1 MNRMI
6 NTVRSWLKGSS
17 SGGDVYVVG
26 SSGLVE
32 GVKEDKE
39 ETRMDGLK
47 EELKVLLNGKGEG
60 KDEEE
65 NVRLF
70 DCVVCCGLLVEPV
83 TTCKG
88 YTACR
93 GCYDEVRSEEGW
105 GFLFTRVDWKRA
117 KYVDVVVRELVRNYY
132 ETELEVLKSLAEGA
146 AVDPEKE
153 TVKKRSV
160 LAEIWMYKAKRELA
174 NENSAQALH
183 DILISVA
190 LVGSLN
196 KRTAKVLT
204 QLTDGSD
211 VHPLFSHEILSG
223 IKSEVNDIPEDQSLS
238 SMDKLDIFECFCC
251 SELFF
256 EPCTYP
262 TGHTVCR
269 ECITRA
275 LEVTNPTSGCAAA
288 PVCPLT
294 REPLDDFAAWV
305 HANPK
310 NLKTNRIL
318 EKVLRELAPREYEE
332 WQANAKKEMD
342 EFMSEDGFV
351 PIFVCMIAWPGLRC
365 NLHIFE
371 PRYRLMMRR
380 CLESRFRMF
389 GKILDPSKLTCTIAT
404 LDYQLWPEAGMCS
417 SVGEPYSDVGT
428 MLYIRKQEVL
438 PDGRSFV
445 ETVGLRRFRIK
456 ERSNRDGYNLAKI
469 EYFED
474 EDSATADEAIRSS
487 IERSASTCRSLVS
500 NSALGRST
508 ILGSIIEEIGE
519 LPPEDDELSFWMA
532 SLAHILARGN
542 DDAVYP
548 LLCTTS
554 VESRL
559 RTVQSR
565 LERVL

>member
-1 MNRMI
+1 MNWMI
-6 NTVRSWLKGSS
+6 NTVRSWLKGSFN
-17 SGGDVYVVG
+17 GGDGHVGG

-39 ETRMDGLK
+39 KRRMDKLK
-47 EELKVLLNGKGEG
+47 EELSLLLYA

-65 NVRLF
+65 YAKLF
-70 DCVVCCGLLVEPV
+70 DCVVCCGLLIEPV

-93 GCYDEVRSEEGW
+93 ECYDEVRSEKGW
-105 GFLFTRVDWKRA
+105 GFLFSRVDWKHA

-132 ETELEVLKSLAEGA
+132 GKELEVLKSLAEGA

-153 TVKKRSV
+153 PVTKRSV

-174 NENSAQALH
+174 NEDSAQALH
-183 DILISVA
+183 DILMSVA

-196 KRTAKVLT
+196 KRTAKVLS
-204 QLTDGSD
+204 QLKDGTDG
-211 VHPLFSHEILSG
+211 HPLFSDGILSG
-223 IKSEVNDIPEDQSLS
+223 IRSEVDDIPQDQPLS
-238 SMDKLDIFECFCC
+238 SLGNLDIFECFCC

-310 NLKTNRIL
+310 NLKTNRVL
-318 EKVLRELAPREYEE
+318 EKVLREQAPREYEE

-380 CLESRFRMF
+380 CLESGFRMF
-389 GKILDPSKLTCTIAT
+389 GKTLGPSKLT
-404 LDYQLWPEAGMCS
+404 
-417 SVGEPYSDVGT
+417 
-428 MLYIRKQEVL
+428 
-438 PDGRSFV
+438 
-445 ETVGLRRFRIK
+445 
-456 ERSNRDGYNLAKI
+456 
-469 EYFED
+469 
-474 EDSATADEAIRSS
+474 
-487 IERSASTCRSLVS
+487 
-500 NSALGRST
+500 
-508 ILGSIIEEIGE
+508 
-519 LPPEDDELSFWMA
+519 
-532 SLAHILARGN
+532 
-542 DDAVYP
+542 
-548 LLCTTS
+548 
-554 VESRL
+554 
-559 RTVQSR
+559 
-565 LERVL
+565 